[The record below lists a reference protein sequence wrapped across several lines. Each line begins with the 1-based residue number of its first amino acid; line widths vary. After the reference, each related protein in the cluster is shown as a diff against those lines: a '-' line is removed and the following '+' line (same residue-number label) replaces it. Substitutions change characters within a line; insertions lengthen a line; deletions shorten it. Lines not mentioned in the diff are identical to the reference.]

1 MESEPMRPLAKAM
14 QTPAGEL
21 NNIELMTLYRGECSD
36 IDRLNELHNEVL
48 RRLSA
53 LSTVEKER
61 DGLRGHLRRIVDTA
75 QYADFS
81 ATSERV
87 FSELDVFLDEARK
100 ALETK

>member
-1 MESEPMRPLAKAM
+1 MTKAHLEGIRSFLTEPDYSGPLGI
-14 QTPAGEL
+14 QHAGLEL
-21 NNIELMTLYRGECSD
+21 LAEV
-36 IDRLNELHNEVL
+36 DR
-48 RRLSA
+48 